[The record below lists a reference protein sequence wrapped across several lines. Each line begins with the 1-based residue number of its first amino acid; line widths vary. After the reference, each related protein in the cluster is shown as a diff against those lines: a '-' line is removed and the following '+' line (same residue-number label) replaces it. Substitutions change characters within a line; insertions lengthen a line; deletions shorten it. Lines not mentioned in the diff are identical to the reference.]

1 MRKILGSRRG
11 ETLVEA
17 LCACFLL
24 VLLLG
29 ALLGAVRLAGNVRSR
44 SELAEKKV
52 AQLRKSLEE
61 ADTATA
67 VAITDYMF
75 TKYFPDGPRHG
86 EAPLFTV
93 TASLE
98 TKDAVYQA
106 EDGEWTTVT
115 FRLFA
120 CPEEGGAP

>member
-24 VLLLG
+24 VLVLG
-29 ALLGAVRLAGNVRSR
+29 ALLGAVRLAGNMRSR
-44 SELAEKKV
+44 AELAEKNV
-52 AQLRKSLEE
+52 EQIRKSLEE

-86 EAPLFTV
+86 EAPLFAV

-106 EDGEWTTVT
+106 EDG
-115 FRLFA
+115 
-120 CPEEGGAP
+120 

>member
-1 MRKILGSRRG
+1 MTILRSKRG

-24 VLLLG
+24 VLVLG
-29 ALLGAVRLAGNVRSR
+29 ALLGAVRLAGNMRSR
-44 SELAEKKV
+44 AELAEKNV
-52 AQLRKSLEE
+52 EQIRKSLEE

-67 VAITDYMF
+67 VAITDYTF
-75 TKYFPDGPRHG
+75 TTYFPDGPRHG
-86 EAPLFTV
+86 EDPLFTV

-98 TKDAVYQA
+98 TKDAVYQT
-106 EDGEWTTVT
+106 EGGEWTTVT

-120 CPEEGGAP
+120 CPEKGGSP

>member
-24 VLLLG
+24 VLVRG
-29 ALLGAVRLAGNVRSR
+29 ALLGAVRLAGNIRSR

>member
-1 MRKILGSRRG
+1 MRKILGSHRG

-24 VLLLG
+24 VLVLG
-29 ALLGAVRLAGNVRSR
+29 ALLGAVRLAGNIRSR

>member
-24 VLLLG
+24 VLVLG
-29 ALLGAVRLAGNVRSR
+29 ALLGAVRLAGNIRSR

-120 CPEEGGAP
+120 CPEEGGSP

>member
-24 VLLLG
+24 VLVLG
-29 ALLGAVRLAGNVRSR
+29 ALLGAVRLAGNIRSR

-75 TKYFPDGPRHG
+75 TTYFPDGPRHG

>member
-24 VLLLG
+24 VLVLG
-29 ALLGAVRLAGNVRSR
+29 ALLGAVRLAGNIRSR

-86 EAPLFTV
+86 ETPLFTV

>member
-1 MRKILGSRRG
+1 MRKILTSRRG

-24 VLLLG
+24 VLVLGSLLG
-29 ALLGAVRLAGNVRSR
+29 TVQLAGNIRSR
-44 SELAEKKV
+44 SVRAQRNLT
-52 AQLRKSLEE
+52 QLRNSLEE
-61 ADTATA
+61 AESGSS
-67 VAITDYMF
+67 VAITDYAF
-75 TKYFPDGPRHG
+75 TTYFPDGPRYG
-86 EAPLFTV
+86 EETLFTV

-106 EDGEWTTVT
+106 EDGEWNTVT

-120 CPEEGGAP
+120 CPGEGGVP

>member
-24 VLLLG
+24 VLVLG
-29 ALLGAVRLAGNVRSR
+29 ALLGAVRLAGNIRSR

-115 FRLFA
+115 FRLVA
-120 CPEEGGAP
+120 CPEKGGSP

>member
-11 ETLVEA
+11 ETLVET

-24 VLLLG
+24 VLVLG
-29 ALLGAVRLAGNVRSR
+29 ALLGAVRLAGNIRSR

>member
-24 VLLLG
+24 VLVLG
-29 ALLGAVRLAGNVRSR
+29 ALLGAVRLAGNMRSR
-44 SELAEKKV
+44 AELAEKNV
-52 AQLRKSLEE
+52 EQIRKSLEE

-67 VAITDYMF
+67 VAITDYTF
-75 TKYFPDGPRHG
+75 TTYFPDGPRHG
-86 EAPLFTV
+86 EDPLFTV

-98 TKDAVYQA
+98 TKDAVYQT
-106 EDGEWTTVT
+106 EGGEWTTVT

-120 CPEEGGAP
+120 CPEKGGSP

>member
-24 VLLLG
+24 VLVLG
-29 ALLGAVRLAGNVRSR
+29 ALLGAVRLAGNMRSR
-44 SELAEKKV
+44 AELAEKNV
-52 AQLRKSLEE
+52 EQIRKSLEE

-120 CPEEGGAP
+120 CHEEGGAP

>member
-24 VLLLG
+24 VLVLG
-29 ALLGAVRLAGNVRSR
+29 ALLGAVRLAGNIRSR

>member
-24 VLLLG
+24 VLVLG
-29 ALLGAVRLAGNVRSR
+29 ALLGAVRLAGNIRSR

-61 ADTATA
+61 ADAATA

>member
-24 VLLLG
+24 VLVLG
-29 ALLGAVRLAGNVRSR
+29 ALLGAVRLAGNIRSR

-86 EAPLFTV
+86 EAPVFTV

>member
-24 VLLLG
+24 VLVLG
-29 ALLGAVRLAGNVRSR
+29 ALLGAVRLAGNIRSR

-86 EAPLFTV
+86 ETPLFTV

-120 CPEEGGAP
+120 CPEEGGSP

>member
-17 LCACFLL
+17 LCGCFLL
-24 VLLLG
+24 VLVLG
-29 ALLGAVRLAGNVRSR
+29 ALLGAVRLAGNIRSR

>member
-24 VLLLG
+24 VLVLG
-29 ALLGAVRLAGNVRSR
+29 ALLAVRLAGNIRSR

>member
-24 VLLLG
+24 VLVLG
-29 ALLGAVRLAGNVRSR
+29 ALLGAVRLAGNICSR

-67 VAITDYMF
+67 VAITDYTF
-75 TKYFPDGPRHG
+75 TTYFPDGPRHG
-86 EAPLFTV
+86 ETPLFTV

>member
-17 LCACFLL
+17 LCGCFLL
-24 VLLLG
+24 VLVLG
-29 ALLGAVRLAGNVRSR
+29 ALLGAVRLAGNIRSR

-52 AQLRKSLEE
+52 AQGRKSLEE
-61 ADTATA
+61 PDTATA

-120 CPEEGGAP
+120 CPEEGGSP

>member
-1 MRKILGSRRG
+1 MRKILGSRPG

-24 VLLLG
+24 VLVLG
-29 ALLGAVRLAGNVRSR
+29 ALLGAVRLAGNIRSR